1 MKTPKNYFGA
11 IIALAFGLLT
21 YLGSV
26 SCDPVDLNPDYPFT
40 ITVKNKA
47 DSLPLAN
54 VKVEVFAPVSDSELR
69 FEGFTDQNG
78 RIHFEHDNNA
88 ILVVRALR
96 GKAPNYS
103 WIGCGE
109 IRLKANQIAK
119 TTVFLRPYDGNV
131 VGCYL

>member
-1 MKTPKNYFGA
+1 MKTRKSIFGA
-11 IIALAFGLLT
+11 TIALIFSALT
-21 YLGSV
+21 YFSSV
-26 SCDPVDLNPDYPFT
+26 SCEPVDLDPDYPFT
-40 ITVKNKA
+40 ITVKNRA
-47 DSLPLAN
+47 DSIPLAN
-54 VKVEVFAPVSDSELR
+54 VKVEVFAPVGDSELR

-96 GKAPNYS
+96 GEAPNYT

-109 IRLKANQIAK
+109 IRLKANEIAK
-119 TTVFLRPYDGNV
+119 ATVYLQPYDGNV

>member
-1 MKTPKNYFGA
+1 MKTHKNIYSA
-11 IIALAFGLLT
+11 SIALVFSLFL
-21 YLGSV
+21 YLASV
-26 SCDPVDLNPDYPFT
+26 GCDPVDLNPDYPFT
-40 ITVKNKA
+40 ITVKNQA
-47 DSLPLAN
+47 DSIPLAN

-78 RIHFEHDNNA
+78 RVHFEHDNNA

-96 GKAPNYS
+96 GKAPNYT

-119 TTVFLRPYDGNV
+119 TTVYLQPYNGNV